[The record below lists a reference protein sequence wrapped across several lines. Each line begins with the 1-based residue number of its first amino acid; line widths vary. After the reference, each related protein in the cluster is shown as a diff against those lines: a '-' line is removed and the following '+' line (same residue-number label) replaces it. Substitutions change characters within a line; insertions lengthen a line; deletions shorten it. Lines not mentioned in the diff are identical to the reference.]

1 MEKKQVYILVGL
13 GVAILTTLSLIY
25 FIKRKKNR
33 KMVLL
38 TGGYVVPKGT
48 PNMVD
53 ALHSFERRK
62 SDGFGG
68 RVSTQIKQAL
78 VEMYNKGI
86 NPDITEL
93 KIYVDS
99 ANYKVVWEAK
109 IEPSKDGK
117 AYTGFMTYGSA
128 GSGADSRAINQESKM
143 KQLIGGND
151 YKLVFDFKNPK
162 GIYIRQFFH
171 KYTKDEFP
179 SHTKNT
185 K

>member
-1 MEKKQVYILVGL
+1 MEKKKAYILIVL
-13 GVAILTTLSLIY
+13 GVSVLTTLSILY
-25 FIKRKKNR
+25 YIKIKKNR
-33 KMVLL
+33 KMIL

-48 PNMVD
+48 PNMAD

-68 RVSTQIKQAL
+68 RMSTQIKQAL

-93 KIYVDS
+93 KVFVDS
-99 ANYKVVWEAK
+99 ANYKVSWEAK

-128 GSGADSRAINQESKM
+128 GSGADSRAKSQESKM
-143 KQLIGGND
+143 KEIIGGKN
-151 YKLVFDFKNPK
+151 YKLVLDYKNPK

-171 KYTKDEFP
+171 KYTKDEFSP
-179 SHTKNT
+179 H
-185 K
+185 

>member
-1 MEKKQVYILVGL
+1 MEKKKAYILIVL
-13 GVAILTTLSLIY
+13 GVSVLTTLSILY
-25 FIKRKKNR
+25 YIKRKKNR
-33 KMVLL
+33 KMIL

-48 PNMVD
+48 PNMAD

-68 RVSTQIKQAL
+68 RMSTQIKQAL
-78 VEMYNKGI
+78 VEMYNQGI

-93 KIYVDS
+93 KVFVDS

-128 GSGADSRAINQESKM
+128 GSGADRRAKNQESIM
-143 KQLIGGND
+143 KEKIGGKD
-151 YKLVFDFKNPK
+151 YKLVLDFINPK

-179 SHTKNT
+179 SH
-185 K
+185 